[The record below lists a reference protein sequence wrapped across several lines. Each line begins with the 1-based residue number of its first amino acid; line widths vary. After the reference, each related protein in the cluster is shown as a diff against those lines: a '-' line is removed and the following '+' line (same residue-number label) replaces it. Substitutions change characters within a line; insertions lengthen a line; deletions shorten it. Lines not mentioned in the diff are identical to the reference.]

1 MELSTCDQS
10 TESVCSPCEDLSII
24 PVKQLKGTRLEW
36 STVCK
41 EGYNCRGTKSCLFCG
56 HLYAGGPDRT
66 RYHLGLSRGS
76 QKHMKLCN
84 PSKVWQNR
92 HLEVVAELKAR
103 LQQEQ
108 LQLQN
113 KASKEVAVKSVNNL
127 DIRCALK
134 MCPKA
139 EEVNE
144 AWAKVIAAKGLPID
158 FVDDPFVRAAITMTA
173 RASTVYIDAKDA
185 DCKLPHRT
193 IMATKILPAL
203 DKKLNEDIESK
214 MSGLL
219 KQTGAMII
227 SDGWTSVQSRPIINA
242 LLTTPAGTM
251 FLKALD
257 TSGNVKD
264 AEFIADFICAII
276 EARGPKNIV
285 AVCMDGACTAS
296 FPLIEDKYPHVFC
309 FICPTHALDN
319 FMKNVFSDKEKI
331 KMKSI
336 VGEFD
341 WDSKHLSYH
350 FRRPPNLDCWRP
362 TTTIL

>member
-84 PSKVWQNR
+84 PS
-92 HLEVVAELKAR
+92 
-103 LQQEQ
+103 
-108 LQLQN
+108 
-113 KASKEVAVKSVNNL
+113 
-127 DIRCALK
+127 
-134 MCPKA
+134 
-139 EEVNE
+139 
-144 AWAKVIAAKGLPID
+144 
-158 FVDDPFVRAAITMTA
+158 
-173 RASTVYIDAKDA
+173 
-185 DCKLPHRT
+185 
-193 IMATKILPAL
+193 
-203 DKKLNEDIESK
+203 KKLNEDIESK